1 MDKIEYHIARLF
13 SGEAAAEDVLAVSD
27 WLNENAGHRLEFQL
41 LENYW
46 NAQVEAVPGPDSAS
60 FERVLDKVKAQAYRK
75 RFMRRLYLFASSVA
89 AVLLFVFAAFFIYN
103 DSSHEC
109 CEYYTYLAGDSKS
122 EITLDDGT
130 RVILNKHSRLTC
142 SSFYGTDKRAVR
154 LDGEAFFKV
163 MPDKERPFEVEM
175 EESKIIVLGTTFDVR
190 AFTGQDVITATL
202 LEGSIRFE
210 SPRQQVVISPDQQLT
225 YNKKGAN
232 ITIEAV
238 DANYETSWKDNLVQY
253 KSVRLKELVK
263 ELEVAYH
270 VRIVLPKDTK
280 IAMQQ
285 VSGTFTERQK
295 IEEVLDIITRSL
307 HLQWHKQGR
316 DYYIE

>member
-13 SGEAAAEDVLAVSD
+13 SGEASAEDVLAVND
-27 WLNENAGHRLEFQL
+27 WLNENAGHRLEFQW
-41 LENYW
+41 LESYW
-46 NAQVEAVPGPDSAS
+46 NAQVEAVPGADPAS
-60 FERVLDKVKAQAYRK
+60 FARVADKVKAQAHRR
-75 RFMRRLYLFASSVA
+75 RFVRRLYLSASSVA
-89 AVLLFVFAAFFIYN
+89 AVLLLVFASFFIFN
-103 DSSHEC
+103 DSSHQHYR
-109 CEYYTYLAGDSKS
+109 YYTYLAGDSKS

-130 RVILNKHSRLTC
+130 RVILNKNSRLTY
-142 SSFYGTDKRAVR
+142 SDSFGVGKRAVQ
-154 LDGEAFFKV
+154 LNGEAFFRV

-175 EESKIIVLGTTFDVR
+175 EESKIIVLGTTFDVK
-190 AFTGQDVITATL
+190 AFAGQDFITATL

-232 ITIEAV
+232 LTIETV
-238 DANYETSWKDNLVQY
+238 DADYETSWKDNLVQY
-253 KSVRLKELVK
+253 KSVRLKDLVK

-270 VRIVLPKDTK
+270 IRIVLPKDKK

-285 VSGTFTERQK
+285 VSGAFTEGQK

-307 HLQWHKQGR
+307 RLQWHKQGR